1 MPPARKLVRPFSSH
15 PSGSL
20 ETGGDSGP
28 ASGCFALPG
37 IHYPLHVRILIAPD
51 KFAGTMSAGEAAD
64 AVAAGW
70 LRARPGDTAATL
82 PLADGGPGFTEV
94 LARAKPKAQLRTV
107 DTVDPLGRPIKADYL
122 LDGDTAYIE
131 SAAACGLHLLAPE
144 ERDPVRTT
152 TYGVGLLIAHAVE
165 SGARRVVIGLGGSST
180 NDAGAGMLTALG
192 CVFRDI
198 AGEPVPYGGGGLI
211 SVHGVEG
218 QPRTRGVI
226 FTAATDVDSPLLG
239 PHGATRVFGPQK
251 GADPRAVEALERA
264 VAHFARTLED
274 TLGLHGAAENPGAGA
289 AGGMGFAL
297 FLLGG
302 SRESGARLTCDAVG
316 LDAEIAAADLVIT
329 GEGSFDAQSL
339 RGKLAAEVAAGA
351 AAHGKPCLVLAGR
364 SDLDAHP
371 GLAGV
376 YSVTGLLGSAEE
388 AMARPVEGLTSLA
401 EKVAKEWHA

>member
-1 MPPARKLVRPFSSH
+1 MF
-15 PSGSL
+15 
-20 ETGGDSGP
+20 
-28 ASGCFALPG
+28 CG
-37 IHYPLHVRILIAPD
+37 IHYPRRVRILIAPD

-64 AVAAGW
+64 AAAEGW
-70 LRARPGDTAATL
+70 LRARPGDTVDTL
-82 PLADGGPGFTEV
+82 PLADGGPGFVDV
-94 LARAKPKAQLRTV
+94 LARARPAAALRTV
-107 DTVDPLGRPIKADYL
+107 DIFDPLGRVVKADYL
-122 LDGDTAYIE
+122 LDGATAYIE
-131 SAAACGLHLLAPE
+131 SAAACGLHLLTPE

-152 TYGVGLLIAHAVE
+152 TFGVGQLIAHAIE

-192 CVFRDI
+192 CVFRDL
-198 AGEPVPYGGGGLI
+198 AGEPVPYGGGGLT
-211 SVHGVEG
+211 SVHTVEG

-239 PHGATRVFGPQK
+239 PHGATHVFGPQK
-251 GADPRAVEALERA
+251 GADARTVESLERA

-316 LDAEIAAADLVIT
+316 LDAKIAAADLVVT

-351 AAHGKPCLVLAGR
+351 AASGKPCVVLAGR
-364 SDLDAHP
+364 AEIDAHP
-371 GLAGV
+371 SLAGV
-376 YSVTGLLGSAEE
+376 YSVTELLGSAEE
-388 AMARPVEGLTSLA
+388 AMARPVEGLTALA
-401 EKVAKEWHA
+401 ERVAKEWQE

>member
-1 MPPARKLVRPFSSH
+1 M
-15 PSGSL
+15 
-20 ETGGDSGP
+20 
-28 ASGCFALPG
+28 
-37 IHYPLHVRILIAPD
+37 RILIAPD

-70 LRARPGDTAATL
+70 LRARPGDTIATL
-82 PLADGGPGFTEV
+82 PLADGGPGFVEV
-94 LARAKPKAQLRTV
+94 LARAKPAAQLRTV
-107 DTVDPLGRPIKADYL
+107 DVVDPLGRPVKADYL

-152 TYGVGLLIAHAVE
+152 SYGVGLLIGHAVE

-198 AGEPVPYGGGGLI
+198 AGEPVPYGGGGLT
-211 SVHGVEG
+211 SVHTVEG

-239 PHGATRVFGPQK
+239 PHGASHVFGPQK
-251 GADPRAVEALERA
+251 GADPRTVEHLERA
-264 VAHFARTLED
+264 VGHFARTLED
-274 TLGLHGAAENPGAGA
+274 ALGLHGAADNPGAGA
-289 AGGMGFAL
+289 AGGLGFAL

-302 SRESGARLTCDAVG
+302 HRESGARLTCEAVG
-316 LDAEIAAADLVIT
+316 LDAEIAEADLVIS

-339 RGKLAAEVAAGA
+339 RGKLAAEVASGA
-351 AAHGKPCLVLAGR
+351 AAHGRPCIVMAGR
-364 SDLDAHP
+364 SELASHP
-371 GLAGV
+371 DLAGV
-376 YSVTGLLGSAEE
+376 YSVTELVGSAEA
-388 AMARPVEGLTSLA
+388 AMAAPVEGLSALA
-401 EKVAKEWHA
+401 EKVAKEWHE